1 MLQVLLNSSLEKI
14 FFMKYYACVIAL
26 FFLNCF
32 SLMAQS
38 PKDTICILQLNDVYE
53 IGALNQGKEGGMARV
68 ATLVKQQEARYQ
80 TFVVVAGDFVSPSVI
95 GTTKIDSQ
103 RVNGRHMIDL
113 MNKVGVDL
121 VVFGNHEFDI
131 PERDL
136 QQRINESQ
144 FTWLSS
150 DVQHKN
156 SNGSITPFY
165 RTKPDSQ
172 ALPVSYL
179 LPSAHGQFTIGIVNA
194 TIQVNKQPW
203 VVYNDKLQSIRQA
216 CTQVKKQSDIVV
228 GLTHLSVAEDKT
240 LLQKIKQLRLIM
252 GGHEHQH
259 SYTTVRKG
267 AIAKADANAK
277 TMYRHLIFRN
287 GKRGK
292 MKIISE
298 LINIDSTV
306 VPDPAT
312 AIVVKAWEDKA
323 YIAFRAI
330 GLEPVAEVYH
340 TREPLDGTELNGR
353 YRQTNLGI
361 LIAQSMM
368 AVSPKAK
375 AAIFNSGSIRIDDMI
390 SGVMTQL
397 DVIRTLPFGGRL
409 CEVTLTGALLTQLL
423 TTGEQIKGLGGYL
436 QRSPN
441 LRLDGNNWLLNDT
454 SLVPSKTYTIVTPE
468 FLITGAEQNLEFF
481 KERNP
486 DIKQVVRFK
495 DPTDIRADIR
505 LVVVKYLSEKDGK

>member
-1 MLQVLLNSSLEKI
+1 
-14 FFMKYYACVIAL
+14 
-26 FFLNCF
+26 
-32 SLMAQS
+32 
-38 PKDTICILQLNDVYE
+38 
-53 IGALNQGKEGGMARV
+53 
-68 ATLVKQQEARYQ
+68 
-80 TFVVVAGDFVSPSVI
+80 
-95 GTTKIDSQ
+95 
-103 RVNGRHMIDL
+103 MIDL

-131 PERDL
+131 PEKDL

-156 SNGSITPFY
+156 SDGSITPFY

-172 ALPVSYL
+172 ALPAHYL
-179 LPSAHGQFTIGIVNA
+179 LQSAHGQFTIGIVNA

-203 VVYNDKLQSIRQA
+203 VVYNDKLQSA
-216 CTQVKKQSDIVV
+216 KLAYAQVKKQSDIVL
-228 GLTHLSVAEDKT
+228 GLTHLSLSEDQMM
-240 LLQKIKQLRLIM
+240 LQKIKHLRLIM

-259 SYTTVRKG
+259 SYTTGRKA

-277 TMYRHLIFRN
+277 TMYRHLIFRD

-292 MKIISE
+292 IKIISE
-298 LINIDSTV
+298 LVYVDSTV
-306 VPDPAT
+306 VPDPAI
-312 AIVVKAWEDKA
+312 AMVVKAWEDKA
-323 YIAFRAI
+323 YAAFRAI
-330 GLEPVAEVYH
+330 GLEPDAEVYH

-353 YRQTNLGI
+353 YKQTNLGI

-368 AVSPKAK
+368 AVSPKAE

-409 CEVTLTGALLTQLL
+409 CEVTLTGTLLAQLL

-441 LRLDGNNWLLNDT
+441 IRTDGNNWLLNDT
-454 SLVPSKTYTIVTPE
+454 ILEPSKSYTIVIPE
-468 FLITGAEQNLEFF
+468 FLITGAEQRLEFF

-495 DPTDIRADIR
+495 DPADIRSDIR
-505 LVVVKYLSEKDGK
+505 LVVVKYLAEIDGK